1 MKNKRYIFPLISLL
15 FLAACSPKTKQA
27 EPASETTAKTATGD
41 IDLDK
46 KLNAEAGLPSIIEIV
61 FSSDTV
67 SPDGLMELCGKYNID
82 RKSVYKW
89 RNHVIIYDVSG
100 PDKSAEMETDIART
114 YPDEQ
119 INRIKYYD
127 IPYYIFD
134 RKNCEKRETAS
145 EWSHTIMTANIVA
158 DSTMQQEYMNYHATQ
173 AEQWP
178 EIANGFCKADFQ
190 QLLMFC
196 NGRQLMLIISIPK
209 GENLDDLNPRTTEN
223 NPRVD
228 EWNAVMA
235 KYQEGIEDA
244 DKGDVWVTFEQ
255 LTIN

>member
-1 MKNKRYIFPLISLL
+1 MKNKRSVFLL
-15 FLAACSPKTKQA
+15 TGLFLLAACSPKTKQA
-27 EPASETTAKTATGD
+27 EPVSETLSKTTAED
-41 IDLDK
+41 IELGK
-46 KLNAEAGLPSIIEIV
+46 GLSAEAGLPSIIEIV

-67 SPDGLMELCGKYNID
+67 SPDGLTELCGKYNID
-82 RKSVYKW
+82 RKSLYKW
-89 RNHVIIYDVSG
+89 RNHVIIYDVLG
-100 PDKSAEMETDIART
+100 PDKSAQMETDIAHT
-114 YPDEQ
+114 YSDGQ
-119 INRIKYYD
+119 IIRMKYYD

-134 RKNCEKRETAS
+134 RKNCEKQEVAA
-145 EWSHTIMTANIVA
+145 EWSHTIMTANIVV

-190 QLLMFC
+190 QLLMFR

-209 GENLDDLNPRTTEN
+209 GESLDVLNPRTTEN

-228 EWNAVMA
+228 EWNAIMA

-244 DKGDVWVTFEQ
+244 DKGDVWVTFESME
-255 LTIN
+255 NY